1 MSLEE
6 KRKYADFVLDNSN
19 TLDETKKQLKE
30 ILNKITMKLQGVE
43 CLKIQYL
50 RHK

>member
-1 MSLEE
+1 MTKNQIIDRINSQMSLEE

-30 ILNKITMKLQGVE
+30 ILNKITMKL
-43 CLKIQYL
+43 
-50 RHK
+50 